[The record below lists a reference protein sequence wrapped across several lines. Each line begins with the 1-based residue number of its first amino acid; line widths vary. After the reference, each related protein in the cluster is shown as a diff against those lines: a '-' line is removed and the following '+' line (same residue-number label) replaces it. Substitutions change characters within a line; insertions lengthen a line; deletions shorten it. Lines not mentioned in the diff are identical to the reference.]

1 MRNKLA
7 QQDAIM
13 KRFKDDL
20 SDELLTAS
28 TDKLLKKGII
38 NLHKKWVLSNRE
50 QSETRI
56 VKDSAID
63 L

>member
-28 TDKLLKKGII
+28 TDKHLKKGII

-50 QSETRI
+50 QSE
-56 VKDSAID
+56 
-63 L
+63 